1 MIVRK
6 LKDLE
11 ELVRGREKKTLAV
24 ARGQDPNTIEAVAR
38 AVQEGFVNAIMVGE
52 REKIEALAR
61 EKGIDPSIFEYVEE
75 KDEAA
80 CGKKAVQL
88 VHDGRAHM
96 VMKGLISTIYYMKA
110 ILDKQNGLLPPGKV
124 LSHVT
129 LVEVPTYH
137 KLLIISDVAVI
148 PQPTLEQKIA
158 MLKYCID
165 VAHRIG
171 IERPKAA
178 IIAANEK
185 VSDKVPATVDAA
197 IISVMARRGQI
208 KGAVVDGPVALD
220 IALSR
225 ESAQIKG
232 VDSPVAGDA
241 DILIFHDIEAGNA
254 VFKTIT
260 YLAKGKIAAMVAG
273 AKAPAI
279 LTSRSDDD
287 DSKFYSILMAAA
299 MA

>member
-1 MIVRK
+1 MVVRK
-6 LKDLE
+6 LEDLE

-38 AVQEGFVNAIMVGE
+38 AVQEGLVNAIMVGE
-52 REKIEALAR
+52 REKIESLAR

-75 KDEAA
+75 KDEATCA
-80 CGKKAVQL
+80 KKAVQL

-96 VMKGLISTIYYMKA
+96 VMKGLVSTIYYMKA

-137 KLLIISDVAVI
+137 KLLIMSDVAVI
-148 PQPTLEQKIA
+148 PHPTLEQKIA

-165 VAHRIG
+165 VAHKIG
-171 IERPKAA
+171 IEKPKAA

-197 IISVMARRGQI
+197 IISVMAKRGQI
-208 KGAVVDGPVALD
+208 KGAIVDGPLAID
-220 IALSR
+220 IAYSK
-225 ESAQIKG
+225 ESARIKG

-260 YLAKGKIAAMVAG
+260 YLAHGKIAAVVAG

-287 DSKFYSILMAAA
+287 DSKFYSILMAAI